1 MTTSTKRRR
10 RFARSSRPREI
21 WITDRVLS
29 ILRGLARF
37 RFLTI
42 NQLIT
47 LLDIEQ
53 EVYALPPVSRQKV
66 SRLLR
71 ELYDAGYIER
81 VLGPVTN
88 LTEFSA
94 VHRSPTTY
102 ALAQHGARHLSG
114 VDHVPLDHLDW
125 HLKNRRVGSLHIDH
139 TIGVADFVIA
149 FLAASKEHGLGL
161 IDHHD
166 LIPYFPPTDRDTKAL
181 TLSVSVD
188 GIEYTRRPD
197 RLLALADG
205 MGRRLHFVHEWHS
218 GEMPNRRDPGALWRG
233 HRQSNFADKIWI
245 YWKAREAGAFK
256 ATWAADNVRIL
267 TVTASDESIVNL
279 SRQVARITERPA
291 TRLFLFTTPARL
303 FREGPLGAVWYAP
316 QHAYDTALARYSV
329 KALRESMP
337 ISVLNA
343 DTAASTHSPLFMT
356 TS

>member
-1 MTTSTKRRR
+1 MTSTTKRRQ
-10 RFARSSRPREI
+10 RFARTKPRREI

-42 NQLIT
+42 NQIIT
-47 LLDIEQ
+47 LLNIEQ

-66 SRLLR
+66 TRLLR

-88 LTEFSA
+88 LTEFAA

-102 ALAQHGARHLSG
+102 ALAQNGARHLSG
-114 VDHVPLDHLDW
+114 VDRVPLEQLDW

-149 FLAASKEHGLGL
+149 FLAASKEHHLDL

-166 LIPYFPPTDRDTKAL
+166 LIPYFPPTERDTKAL
-181 TLSVSVD
+181 TLCVTVD
-188 GIEYTRRPD
+188 GTDYTRRPD
-197 RLLALADG
+197 RLLALSDG
-205 MGRRLHFVHEWHS
+205 IGRRLHFVHEWHS

-245 YWKAREAGAFK
+245 YWKAREAGAFR
-256 ATWAADNVRIL
+256 AVWGADNVRIL

-279 SRQVARITERPA
+279 SRQVVRITEHPL
-291 TRLFLFTTPARL
+291 TKLFLFTTPARL
-303 FREGPLGAVWYAP
+303 VRDGPLATIWYAP
-316 QHAYDTALARYSV
+316 QHAYDASLQRYSV
-329 KALRESMP
+329 SALTQAAP
-337 ISVLNA
+337 ISVLDA
-343 DTAASTHSPLFMT
+343 RLVQAFTRHS
-356 TS
+356 S

>member
-1 MTTSTKRRR
+1 MTTPVGRRQRFVRST
-10 RFARSSRPREI
+10 APREL

-42 NQLIT
+42 DQLIT

-53 EVYALPPVSRQKV
+53 RAYALPPVSRQKI

-71 ELYDAGYIER
+71 DLYDAGYIER

-94 VHRSPTTY
+94 VHRMPTTY
-102 ALAQHGARHLSG
+102 ALAQGGARHISAT
-114 VDHVPLDHLDW
+114 DRVPLDHLDW
-125 HLKNRRVGSLHIDH
+125 HLKNRRAGSLHIDH

-149 FLAASKEHGLGL
+149 FLAVSKERGLNL
-161 IDHHD
+161 LDHHD
-166 LIPYFPPTDRDTKAL
+166 LIPSFPPGERDASAV
-181 TLSVSVD
+181 TLSVMVD

-197 RLLALADG
+197 RLLALADRT
-205 MGRRLHFVHEWHS
+205 GRRLLFAHEWHS

-245 YWKAREAGAFK
+245 YWKAREAGAFR
-256 ATWAADNVRIL
+256 AALGESNIRIL
-267 TVTASDESIVNL
+267 IVTASDESIVNL
-279 SRQVARITERPA
+279 STQVARITERPA

-303 FREGPLGAVWYAP
+303 FAEDPLAPVWYAP
-316 QHAYDTALARYSV
+316 EHAYDETLERYTVRALQ
-329 KALRESMP
+329 
-337 ISVLNA
+337 
-343 DTAASTHSPLFMT
+343 AAAPMSLLD
-356 TS
+356 